1 MRPFEVPHAIAC
13 HRCIVQS
20 ARHSKLLKSALRR
33 ENTMYIREATPNDN
47 EELQRLQAQCP
58 QGTALIVSTVN
69 TPDFFARAK
78 AYESY
83 KVYVVCEDDKIIASH
98 ACALR
103 NALVNGELSRVGYS
117 FQTFVHP
124 NQRKK
129 NLAKRLLQH
138 MDDHLIKNGAVLVYG
153 LIMEKNLPSIK
164 LVESLGFRLQR
175 RLVMPGLPV
184 RKEIVLQPKEKIRAA
199 RSEDLKN
206 VAELL
211 NQTWK
216 NHELYEPASAESLSR
231 FISRT
236 PGFSMENVVLFEDKG
251 EILACLGFWDWS
263 RVMKLTLKA
272 LNLKFKIIGRLLFIM
287 RVMPRVLKP
296 GDELNQLMLTLIGYK
311 EPSHLTS
318 LIRYVNNYA
327 FKNGI
332 KQIFCICER
341 NHTMLDSLKG
351 FIRIS
356 TDMNLYIKPLKG
368 DVMIG
373 KDPVFIDGIDM

>member
-1 MRPFEVPHAIAC
+1 
-13 HRCIVQS
+13 
-20 ARHSKLLKSALRR
+20 
-33 ENTMYIREATPNDN
+33 MYIREATPNDN

-58 QGTALIVSTVN
+58 QGTSLIVSTVN

-83 KVYVVCEDDKIIASH
+83 KVYAACEGDRIIASH

-103 NALVNGELSRVGYS
+103 NALVNGKLSRVGYS

-124 NQRKK
+124 NHRKK

-138 MDDHLIKNGAVLVYG
+138 MEDHLIQNGAVLVYG

-164 LVESLGFRLQR
+164 LIESIGFRLQR
-175 RLVMPGLPV
+175 KLVMPGLAV
-184 RKEIVLQPKEKIRAA
+184 RKEIDLHSRTKIRSAS
-199 RSEDLKN
+199 SEDFEN

-211 NQTWK
+211 NETWK
-216 NHELYEPASAESLSR
+216 NHEMYEPVSADSLAR

-236 PGFSMENVVLFEDKG
+236 PGFSMENLLVIEDK
-251 EILACLGFWDWS
+251 EKILACLGFWDWS
-263 RVMKLTLKA
+263 QVMKLTLKA
-272 LNLKFKIIGRLLFIM
+272 LSLKFKIIGRLLFIT
-287 RVMPRVLKP
+287 RVLPRVLKP
-296 GDELNQLMLTLIGYK
+296 GDQLNQIMLTLIGYK
-311 EPSHLTS
+311 EPSHLAS
-318 LIRYVNNYA
+318 LIRYINNYA
-327 FKNGI
+327 FKRDI

-341 NHTMLDSLKG
+341 NHTMLNSLKR

-356 TDMNLYIKPLKG
+356 TNIELYIKPLKENF
-368 DVMIG
+368 MLN

>member
-1 MRPFEVPHAIAC
+1 
-13 HRCIVQS
+13 
-20 ARHSKLLKSALRR
+20 
-33 ENTMYIREATPNDN
+33 MYIREATPNDN

-58 QGTALIVSTVN
+58 QGTSLIVSTVN

-78 AYESY
+78 AYESH
-83 KVYVVCEDDKIIASH
+83 KVYAACEGDTIIASH

-124 NQRKK
+124 NHRKK

-138 MDDHLIKNGAVLVYG
+138 MEDHLRQNGAALVYG
-153 LIMEKNLPSIK
+153 LIMERNLPSIK

-175 RLVMPGLPV
+175 KLVMPSLAI
-184 RKEIVLQPKEKIRAA
+184 RKEIAYQSREKIRSA
-199 RSEDLKN
+199 SSVDLAN

-211 NQTWK
+211 NETWE
-216 NHELYEPASAESLSR
+216 NHELYEAASAETLAR

-236 PGFSMENVVLFEDKG
+236 PGFSMENLLVLEDKG

-263 RVMKLTLKA
+263 QVMKLTLKA
-272 LNLKFKIIGRLLFIM
+272 LNLKFRIMGRLLFIA
-287 RVMPRVLKP
+287 RVLPRVLKP
-296 GDELNQLMLTLIGYK
+296 GTQLKQVMLTLIGYK
-311 EPSHLTS
+311 EPSHLAI
-318 LIRYVNNYA
+318 LIKHINNYA
-327 FKNGI
+327 FKKDI

-341 NHTMLDSLKG
+341 NHNMLDSLKG

-356 TDMNLYIKPLKG
+356 TNINLYIKPLKENF
-368 DVMIG
+368 MIG

>member
-1 MRPFEVPHAIAC
+1 
-13 HRCIVQS
+13 
-20 ARHSKLLKSALRR
+20 
-33 ENTMYIREATPNDN
+33 MYIREATPNDN

-58 QGTALIVSTVN
+58 QGTSLIVSTVN

-83 KVYVVCEDDKIIASH
+83 KVYAACEGDTIIASH

-103 NALVNGELSRVGYS
+103 NALVNGKLSRVGYS

-124 NQRKK
+124 NHRKK

-138 MDDHLIKNGAVLVYG
+138 MDDHLIQNGAVLVYG

-175 RLVMPGLPV
+175 KLVMPGLAI
-184 RKEIVLQPKEKIRAA
+184 RKEIALQSREKIRSAG
-199 RSEDLKN
+199 SEDLAN

-211 NQTWK
+211 NETWQ
-216 NHELYEPASAESLSR
+216 NHDLYEPASAETLAR

-236 PGFSMENVVLFEDKG
+236 PGFSMENLLVLEDKG

-263 RVMKLTLKA
+263 QVMKLTLKA
-272 LNLKFKIIGRLLFIM
+272 LNLKFKIIGRLLVIT
-287 RVMPRVLKP
+287 RVLPQGLKP
-296 GDELNQLMLTLIGYK
+296 GDQLNQIMLTLIGYK
-311 EPSHLTS
+311 EPSNLAI
-318 LIRYVNNYA
+318 LIRYINNYA
-327 FKNGI
+327 FKKDI

-341 NHTMLDSLKG
+341 NHTMMDSLKG

-356 TDMNLYIKPLKG
+356 TNINLYIKPLKENF
-368 DVMIG
+368 MIH
-373 KDPVFIDGIDM
+373 KDPVFVDGIDM

>member
-1 MRPFEVPHAIAC
+1 
-13 HRCIVQS
+13 
-20 ARHSKLLKSALRR
+20 
-33 ENTMYIREATPNDN
+33 MYIREATPNDN

-58 QGTALIVSTVN
+58 QGTSLIVSTVN

-83 KVYVVCEDDKIIASH
+83 KVYAACEEDTIIASH

-103 NALVNGELSRVGYS
+103 NTLVNGELSRVGYS

-124 NQRKK
+124 NHRKK

-138 MDDHLIKNGAVLVYG
+138 MEDHLIQNSAVLVYG
-153 LIMEKNLPSIK
+153 LIMERNVPSIK

-175 RLVMPGLPV
+175 KLVMPALGV
-184 RKEIVLQPKEKIRAA
+184 RKEIALQSRGKIRAA
-199 RSEDLKN
+199 SSEDLEN

-211 NQTWK
+211 NETWK
-216 NHELYEPASAESLSR
+216 NHELYEPVSSESLAR

-236 PGFSMENVVLFEDKG
+236 PGFSMENVLVLEDKG

-263 RVMKLTLKA
+263 QVMKITLKA
-272 LNLKFKIIGRLLFIM
+272 LNLKFKIIGRLLFLT

-311 EPSHLTS
+311 KPSHLAI
-318 LIRYVNNYA
+318 LIKYVNNYA
-327 FKNGI
+327 FKKDI

-356 TDMNLYIKPLKG
+356 TDMNLYIKPLKEN
-368 DVMIG
+368 VMIG